1 MLVVL
6 LLNSDVW
13 KGALLGLLPLQLRC
27 CLLESYS
34 QCLHTCLVQGNGFGR
49 KGQLMKLITN
59 HFKFSLMN
67 AEDYFYHYYV
77 NLKYE
82 DDTPVDCK
90 GSGRQV
96 IKKNCSKLM
105 LLNMQIKILHMIE
118 KSLFSIGA
126 LPQVKNEFT
135 VVVED
140 FSTGKTPANDIPGND
155 SPPGSDRKMVRR
167 P

>member
-1 MLVVL
+1 

-77 NLKYE
+77 GL
-82 DDTPVDCK
+82 
-90 GSGRQV
+90 
-96 IKKNCSKLM
+96 
-105 LLNMQIKILHMIE
+105 
-118 KSLFSIGA
+118 
-126 LPQVKNEFT
+126 
-135 VVVED
+135 
-140 FSTGKTPANDIPGND
+140 
-155 SPPGSDRKMVRR
+155 
-167 P
+167 